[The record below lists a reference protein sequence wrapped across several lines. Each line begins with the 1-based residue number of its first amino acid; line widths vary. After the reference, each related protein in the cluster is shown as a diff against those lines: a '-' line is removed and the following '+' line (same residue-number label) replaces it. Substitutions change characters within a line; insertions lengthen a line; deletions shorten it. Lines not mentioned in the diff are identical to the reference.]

1 MVEAVN
7 TADLTTQDTQSKDGQ
22 STDTKADQDDW
33 LEQHK
38 AKCKV
43 FMDWC
48 GANGVVGPKIEY
60 PAYFEGGLVG
70 ARATA
75 AIEHREA
82 FLKIPFKMLMTVHDA
97 QNHPVLGK
105 IIEENPH
112 LFDEE
117 AGRCDWE

>member
-1 MVEAVN
+1 M
-7 TADLTTQDTQSKDGQ
+7 
-22 STDTKADQDDW
+22 
-33 LEQHK
+33 EQHK